1 MKFMENEKMI
11 TIPKKR
17 FIEMEIEIKNLRE
30 AKDVDWELV
39 ERVRRSLEDVK
50 SGRVK
55 PLSELKVD

>member
-1 MKFMENEKMI
+1 MI

-39 ERVRRSLEDVK
+39 ENVRRSLEDVK

>member
-1 MKFMENEKMI
+1 MENEKMI
-11 TIPKKR
+11 TIPKRK

-50 SGRVK
+50 AGRIRRVA
-55 PLSELKVD
+55 